1 MRTKAVR
8 PHAKFA
14 QFRGLPLAHQ
24 LLCLCV
30 MPVLSSSSLCGARV
44 AALHLCL
51 AGFVPAAQADGLDM
65 HLLAHAEMPEIEIHS
80 THDTFGNDSASE
92 GRISAARLEQQGL
105 LRPADVLEN
114 IPGMVVTQ
122 HSGDGK
128 ANQYFL
134 RGVNLDHGT
143 DFATTV
149 NGVPVNLPTH
159 AHGQG
164 YSDLNFLM
172 PELVQRVDYRKGPY
186 AAQDGDF
193 SSAGSAN
200 FVYRTQLDRPFSHL
214 TWGQRGYVR
223 GMAADS
229 RRVGEDLVLLTA
241 VERTNNDGPWTVP
254 EGLRKTNAL
263 LTLSSGSAAQGW
275 STSLSLYRAHWTAT
289 DQVPQR
295 LIDQGSY
302 QGQAFGRF
310 DSLDPSD
317 GGHTS
322 RSSVS
327 GEWHQHSDDHAR
339 KLSWY
344 VMQYDLDLYSNFT
357 YQTTPTGDQFAQRD
371 QRTVVGAHALQTWTV
386 NPNDTTPSTN
396 TVGLQVR
403 QDQIQVGLDQT
414 IARDISSR
422 VRADDVMQSLLG
434 IYAEN
439 NTAWT
444 PRFRTVM
451 GLRFDQFNARTHNT
465 LAAGA
470 TTTQQ
475 SQQLSPKFSAI
486 WGAWANTEWFFNA
499 GQGFHSN
506 DARSQAGLTRSQ
518 GEELG
523 LRTQALPNVQST
535 LALWRLNLASE
546 LHYMGDTG
554 TTEVGRPSQR
564 TGLEFTNRWSP
575 QRHLSLEANLAW
587 SRPRYTDT
595 SSSGNE
601 VPNAVQK
608 VAQLHA
614 TANHLGAWSFALGM
628 RYIGSAPLVTDNR
641 MRSSANIHTQLR
653 VSRRMSQDVQV
664 SLDVFNLANRK
675 NNDIQYAYTSRLS
688 GEPAGV
694 NDYHVHPA
702 EPRTLRVSA
711 RITY

>member
-1 MRTKAVR
+1 
-8 PHAKFA
+8 
-14 QFRGLPLAHQ
+14 
-24 LLCLCV
+24 
-30 MPVLSSSSLCGARV
+30 
-44 AALHLCL
+44 
-51 AGFVPAAQADGLDM
+51 M
-65 HLLAHAEMPEIEIHS
+65 HLLAHAEMPTVEIQGQ
-80 THDTFGNDSASE
+80 HDTVGRDSASA
-92 GRISAARLEQQGL
+92 GSISAERLTQQAL

-143 DFATTV
+143 DFATTL

-186 AAQDGDF
+186 AAHDGDF
-193 SSAGSAN
+193 SSVGSAH
-200 FVYRTQLDRPFSHL
+200 FVYRTQLDRPFSSL

-229 RRVGEDLVLLTA
+229 RNVGEGLVLLTA
-241 VERTNNDGPWTVP
+241 VERMNNDGPWTVP
-254 EGLRKTNAL
+254 ERLRKTNAL
-263 LTLSSGSAAQGW
+263 LTLSSGSGAQGW
-275 STSLSLYRAHWTAT
+275 STSLSLYSAHWTST

-295 LIDQGSY
+295 LLDLGSY
-302 QGQAFGRF
+302 QGQSFGRF

-322 RSSVS
+322 RNSLS
-327 GEWHQHSDDHAR
+327 GEWHQHNDDQAR

-344 VMQYDLDLYSNFT
+344 VMQYDLDLYSDFT

-371 QRTVVGAHALQTWTV
+371 QRTVMGAHALQSWAV
-386 NPNDTTPSTN
+386 NPSSATPSTN

-403 QDQIQVGLDQT
+403 RDQIHVGLDQT
-414 IARDISSR
+414 TRREISSH
-422 VRADDVMQSLLG
+422 VRADEVAQSLVG
-434 IYAEN
+434 VYAEN

-444 PRFRTVM
+444 PHVRTVIGM
-451 GLRFDQFNARTHNT
+451 RFDQFNARTVNT
-465 LAAGA
+465 LVASTA
-470 TTTQQ
+470 TTQQ
-475 SQQLSPKFSAI
+475 SQQVSPKFSTTWEA
-486 WGAWANTEWFFNA
+486 GNKTEFFFNA
-499 GQGFHSN
+499 GRGFHSN
-506 DARSQAGLTRSQ
+506 DARSQAGLTRTQ
-518 GEELG
+518 GQELG
-523 LRTQALPNVQST
+523 LRTHARADMQSS
-535 LALWRLNLASE
+535 LALWRLNFDSE
-546 LHYMGDTG
+546 LRYMGDIG

-564 TGLEFTNRWSP
+564 TGLEFNHRWTP
-575 QRHLSLEANLAW
+575 QRRLSLETHLAW
-587 SRPRYTDT
+587 SRPRYTDANPN
-595 SSSGNE
+595 GNS
-601 VPNAVQK
+601 VPNAVQH

-628 RYIGSAPLVTDNR
+628 RYIGSAPLVEDNH
-641 MRSSANIHTQLR
+641 MRSSANISTQLR
-653 VSRRMSQDVQV
+653 VVRRVSQDVDV

-688 GEPAGV
+688 SEAAGV

-711 RITY
+711 RVKY